1 MTKAIERAAS
11 DLKNGRQLSPAD
23 AVDMKQF
30 EEILSLNFWAQIEN
44 KFPV

>member
-11 DLKNGRQLSPAD
+11 DLENGRQLSLAD